1 MSTQV
6 VTGPKDVRHRVNSV
20 VSKIVS
26 YFVFIFWTILTVLP
40 VFWMTYSSFKH
51 NRELTLDIFS
61 FPNELINNA
70 EHEFVRIGLTSH
82 LTVNHEWEKLQDPR
96 EPIVIEST
104 TITSTQKTMW
114 YYLIKEDMPPE
125 IQNMAIGDKIKL
137 QDLPFNDR
145 SRISW
150 DMTWFNFRKAF
161 ELGKLGPKFLNSVIY
176 SAVSTFLVVIL
187 GLMISFAVAKLK
199 FPKMSAVVSGVVGL
213 GYLLSISSVIIPL
226 FLMLS
231 GLGLRDSHL
240 GVIMTYVAFGMP
252 LAVLLGTEFIR
263 GLPDSL
269 IESAQ
274 IDGASIF
281 RTFLSIILPM
291 TVPVIITISIMTA
304 LGIWN
309 EFLLVLIIASAEST
323 QSLPVGIFSFSSLTS
338 TQLGFQLAALVI
350 GVLPALIVYFI
361 FSKQLTQGVVGGAI
375 KE

>member
-1 MSTQV
+1 
-6 VTGPKDVRHRVNSV
+6 
-20 VSKIVS
+20 
-26 YFVFIFWTILTVLP
+26 
-40 VFWMTYSSFKH
+40 
-51 NRELTLDIFS
+51 
-61 FPNELINNA
+61 
-70 EHEFVRIGLTSH
+70 
-82 LTVNHEWEKLQDPR
+82 EWEKLQDPR

-240 GVIMTYVAFGMP
+240 G
-252 LAVLLGTEFIR
+252 
-263 GLPDSL
+263 
-269 IESAQ
+269 
-274 IDGASIF
+274 
-281 RTFLSIILPM
+281 
-291 TVPVIITISIMTA
+291 
-304 LGIWN
+304 
-309 EFLLVLIIASAEST
+309 
-323 QSLPVGIFSFSSLTS
+323 
-338 TQLGFQLAALVI
+338 
-350 GVLPALIVYFI
+350 
-361 FSKQLTQGVVGGAI
+361 
-375 KE
+375 